1 MNLNSRNEPLKIEYP
16 CKWKF
21 KIIGENVEDMIN
33 AVEEIVFNL
42 EYDIT
47 PSNISSNE
55 KYFSLNLQVL
65 VPSELI
71 RNIIFQKLSELD
83 AIKFVI

>member
-1 MNLNSRNEPLKIEYP
+1 MNLNSGNVPLKIEYP

-21 KIIGENVEDMIN
+21 KIIGEKVEDMIS
-33 AVEEIVFNL
+33 AVEKIVVNL

-65 VPSELI
+65 VPSEII
-71 RNIIFQKLSELD
+71 RNILYQKLTQQE
-83 AIKFVI
+83 AIKFVL